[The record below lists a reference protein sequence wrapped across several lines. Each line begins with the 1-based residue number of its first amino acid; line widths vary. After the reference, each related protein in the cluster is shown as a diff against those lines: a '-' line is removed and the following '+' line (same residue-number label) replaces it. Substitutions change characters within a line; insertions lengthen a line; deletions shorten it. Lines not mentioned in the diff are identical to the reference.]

1 PATQAPPYSVT
12 VGKSGSA
19 NYASTLAQPYDPA
32 ARLGWTPRTINLTTG
47 ASSNLNSL
55 VMDPI
60 FLNPTTYQWNLN
72 FQYEFLPKW
81 VVEIGYVGSRSIH
94 QTSTV
99 TFESQINGA
108 KLASVAQPINGVTT
122 NTVGNASI
130 RVPYLGFSPGGLGT
144 DRTRGD
150 DKFNSIQATVRKQFS
165 HGLQMQAAYS
175 YSRSFDTA
183 TYNNFNDPLV
193 SVYGPNSNYRPH
205 RLTINYSYELPFGQR
220 QGFIGKVANGW
231 SIAGVTVIQNGSPL
245 TIIDTR
251 GGTIYGFGG
260 SSPVQSTA
268 QFAAGKT
275 KADVATTGDI
285 HTRLG
290 GVSGGV
296 GYFDPNAFGVTP
308 ILGTFPDTGRGYGNS
323 GLGIVLGPGQVNFDG
338 TLQKITRVGGIR
350 EDANLVF
357 RAEFFNMFNH
367 AQFSNPTGAQTD
379 ISKSNFGQ
387 ITSTSVNPRLIQF
400 ALKYVF

>member
-1 PATQAPPYSVT
+1 
-12 VGKSGSA
+12 
-19 NYASTLAQPYDPA
+19 
-32 ARLGWTPRTINLTTG
+32 
-47 ASSNLNSL
+47 
-55 VMDPI
+55 
-60 FLNPTTYQWNLN
+60 
-72 FQYEFLPKW
+72 
-81 VVEIGYVGSRSIH
+81 
-94 QTSTV
+94 
-99 TFESQINGA
+99 
-108 KLASVAQPINGVTT
+108 
-122 NTVGNASI
+122 
-130 RVPYLGFSPGGLGT
+130 
-144 DRTRGD
+144 
-150 DKFNSIQATVRKQFS
+150 
-165 HGLQMQAAYS
+165 MQAAYS

-290 GVSGGV
+290 GASGGV
-296 GYFDPNAFGVTP
+296 GYFDPSAFGVTP

-323 GLGIVLGPGQVNFDG
+323 GLGIVLGPGQLNFDG

-357 RAEFFNMFNH
+357 RTEFFNLFNH